1 LWGAWCVKAC
11 SRWRLGRK
19 DAELG
24 LGIENKA
31 RWLASDKACR
41 ERGGAFVDAPHVS
54 VAVTCESKITL
65 IWCYI
70 VLSIPLTFDSV
81 SLALLSAVL
90 VSEDAAVVPGI
101 AGLVDAFFDL
111 GAGKTR

>member
-54 VAVTCESKITL
+54 VAVT
-65 IWCYI
+65 
-70 VLSIPLTFDSV
+70 FDSV